1 LDEKEAA
8 VSMKEQHLN
17 IQQVQNLLDTEYIGQ
32 MDRFLYLPVVESTN
46 TLAMQLAR
54 SGSEEGIVVLT
65 DSQKAGKGR
74 QGRRWV
80 DMVGR
85 NVLLS
90 IALRPSFPPYIL
102 VMVAALAVVETIS
115 ATSGLVAAIKW
126 PNDVLIGERKV
137 AGILIETSRDLSGQL
152 VVVVG
157 IGVNVNGHISQY
169 ISKYMEQDDDI
180 PAPLLKLEEKAT
192 TLEQECDHEVSR
204 ELFIAELLG
213 HIERSYLA
221 LQQEV
226 VTTHATT
233 APTLPMARLIREEWS
248 QKLSTLG
255 RTIQVRQGDTL
266 LSGVA
271 EGVNESGELLL
282 RTHSGERIS
291 ITWGDIG

>member
-1 LDEKEAA
+1 MSKI
-8 VSMKEQHLN
+8 EQHLN
-17 IQQVQNLLDTEYIGQ
+17 IQQVQNLLGTKYIGQ
-32 MDRFLYLPVVESTN
+32 TDRFLFLPVVDSTN

-54 SGSEEGIVVLT
+54 SGSEEGTVVLT

-85 NVLLS
+85 NVLIS
-90 IALRPSFPPYIL
+90 IVLRPSFPPHIL
-102 VMVAALAVVETIS
+102 VMVAALAVVDTIS
-115 ATSGLVAAIKW
+115 ATSGIVATIKW

-157 IGVNVNGHISQY
+157 IGVNVNGKISHY
-169 ISKYMEQDDDI
+169 WEPDDDI
-180 PAPLLKLEEKAT
+180 PAPLLELAEKAT
-192 TLEQECDHEVSR
+192 TLEQECNHGVSR
-204 ELFIAELLG
+204 ELFITQLLG

-221 LQQEV
+221 LQQEA

-233 APTLPMARLIREEWS
+233 APTFSMARLIREEWS

-255 RTIQVRQGDTL
+255 RAIQVRQGDTL

-282 RTHSGERIS
+282 HTHSGERIS